1 MITAK
6 TKISEVLKEKGEKG
20 AEILMEAGMGCIFCP
35 MSQQESLEEGASAHG
50 MEKEDIEKLLKKL
63 NGVKK

>member
-1 MITAK
+1 MINAK

-20 AEILMEAGMGCIFCP
+20 AEILMEAGMGCVFCP
-35 MSQQESLEEGASAHG
+35 MSQQESLKEGCLAHG
-50 MEKEDIEKLLKKL
+50 IEEKDIEKLMKKL